1 MQRVTY
7 EELEGYCEQ
16 LAWIIQSHIIET
28 GEEFYDSIY
37 AVPRGGVPIAILM
50 NRKLQLLLLENEAD
64 ITEKTLIVDDICDSG
79 RTLAKFPNNDSA
91 TIFKKSDASLHTPRW
106 CLYDTNDWIEFPY
119 EQTERDE
126 EDNIVRMLET
136 LGEDASREG
145 LKDTPKRVMKFY
157 RQFLSPDPFNF
168 TTFNAEGTDEMI
180 VQRDIPF
187 FSLCEH
193 HLAPFFGVATVAYI
207 PDGKIVGL
215 SKLARTVD
223 LYARRFQNQERI
235 TSQIAERL
243 MEELQPRGVAVTL
256 KARHFCMEMRGIKT
270 HDVHTVTSKL
280 TGFFKDDAKAR
291 AEYLEYIK

>member
-1 MQRVTY
+1 MQKITY
-7 EELEGYCEQ
+7 EELEKDCFTLATIIADHMLSTGKPGY
-16 LAWIIQSHIIET
+16 
-28 GEEFYDSIY
+28 GSIY
-37 AVPRGGVPIAILM
+37 GVPRGGVPIAILM
-50 NRKLQLLLLENEAD
+50 NKILNLPMLERPEQIQSN
-64 ITEKTLIVDDICDSG
+64 TLIVDDICDSG
-79 RTLAKFPNNDSA
+79 RTLAKFPNNHAA
-91 TIFKKSDASLHTPRW
+91 TIYKRPDGAKPRW
-106 CLYDTNDWIEFPY
+106 CLFDSEDWIEFPY

-157 RQFLSPDPFNF
+157 RQFLSPDPFKF
-168 TTFNAEGTDEMI
+168 TTFDAEGTDEMI

-256 KARHFCMEMRGIKT
+256 KARHFCMEMRGVKT
-270 HDVHTVTSKL
+270 HDVHTITSKL
-280 TGFFKDDAKAR
+280 TGFFKDDPKAR
-291 AEYLEYIK
+291 AEYLEYIR

>member
-28 GEEFYDSIY
+28 GEELYDSIY

-50 NRKLQLLLLENEAD
+50 NRKLQLRLLENEAD
-64 ITEKTLIVDDICDSG
+64 ITAKTLIVDDICDSG

-136 LGEDASREG
+136 LGEDAAREG
-145 LKDTPKRVMKFY
+145 LKDTPKRVIKFY
-157 RQFLSPDPFNF
+157 REFLSPPDFKF
-168 TTFNAEGTDEMI
+168 TTFEGENYDEMI
-180 VQRDIPF
+180 IQKDIPF

-193 HLAPFFGVATVAYI
+193 HLAPFFGTATVAYI
-207 PDGKIVGL
+207 PNGKIVGL
-215 SKLARTVD
+215 SKLARTVE

-235 TSQIAERL
+235 TSQIAQRL
-243 MEELQPRGVAVTL
+243 QDELNPLGVAVTL
-256 KARHFCMEMRGIKT
+256 KARHLCMEMRGVKT
-270 HDVHTVTSKL
+270 HDVHTLTNKL
-280 TGFFKDDAKAR
+280 IGAFKDNPETR
-291 AEYLEYIK
+291 NEYLRST